1 MTTSELLDK
10 LKQVLESVEESKGR
24 KRRDALKS
32 ILKKLKTKQTH
43 LEAKLADASGDTKS
57 KLDKKVKVVRAHR
70 KKAIK
75 TLRALKKK

>member
-10 LKQVLESVEESKGR
+10 LKQALETVEDSKGR

-32 ILKKLKTKQTH
+32 ILKKLKTKQSH

-57 KLDKKVKVVRAHR
+57 KLSKKVKVVRAHR

-75 TLRALKKK
+75 TLRGLKKK